1 MQDRRH
7 RRPVRA
13 FVPHLRDCGVASSCR
28 IEIHSRILNENRGRM
43 SNVPTMTKLI
53 AVVTAGLFAAA
64 TMFAGEHGDCTKQV
78 GNQAKMA
85 CTVSLASLN
94 LTSDQKTKMDAVI
107 EEHHKAGCTEASE
120 AKYMESAKSILTPE
134 QYTKFEAQCKKGDK
148 GKTQT

>member
-1 MQDRRH
+1 
-7 RRPVRA
+7 
-13 FVPHLRDCGVASSCR
+13 
-28 IEIHSRILNENRGRM
+28 
-43 SNVPTMTKLI
+43 MTKLI

-120 AKYMESAKSILTPE
+120 AKYMESAKSILTSE
-134 QYTKFEAQCKKGDK
+134 QYAKFEAQCKKGDK